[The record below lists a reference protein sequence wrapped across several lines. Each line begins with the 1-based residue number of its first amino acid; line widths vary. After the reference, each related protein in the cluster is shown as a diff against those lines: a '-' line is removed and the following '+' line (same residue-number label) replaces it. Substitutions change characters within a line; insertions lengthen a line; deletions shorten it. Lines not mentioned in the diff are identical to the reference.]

1 MLFLLQGT
9 QLGLSVLARFAC
21 SVAPRLPRA
30 LVHLSRSS
38 CMFAG
43 KARQPAAHDEGE
55 GVVGTFDWIVDFT
68 HLEKYLTCDSLGVQR
83 DARSAFVP
91 KP

>member
-1 MLFLLQGT
+1 
-9 QLGLSVLARFAC
+9 
-21 SVAPRLPRA
+21 
-30 LVHLSRSS
+30 
-38 CMFAG
+38 
-43 KARQPAAHDEGE
+43 
-55 GVVGTFDWIVDFT
+55 VVGTFDWIVDFT

>member
-1 MLFLLQGT
+1 MTWSFCCKVPPV
-9 QLGLSVLARFAC
+9 SWRD
-21 SVAPRLPRA
+21 APAASRHTCREHAHFFTCPHLP
-30 LVHLSRSS
+30 
-38 CMFAG
+38 AG
-43 KARQPAAHDEGE
+43 KARQPAAHGEDE